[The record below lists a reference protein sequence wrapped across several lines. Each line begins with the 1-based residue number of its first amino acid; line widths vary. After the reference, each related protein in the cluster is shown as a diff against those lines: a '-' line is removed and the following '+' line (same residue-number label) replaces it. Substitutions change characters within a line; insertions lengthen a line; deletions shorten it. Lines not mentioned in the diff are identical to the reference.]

1 MPDENMQPYIISN
14 EYNITEILA
23 HFDSDYII
31 STIEDKLSEIDFA
44 SSLIQPN
51 IIASFE
57 ENFKLMREQFPGDE
71 SNINSVRI
79 RVYTEI
85 IQILCSK
92 FNLQFNE
99 IDDHIDLYTAA
110 FYAYDFLVCN
120 RNNIMVNFLVSFIIN
135 NKDSLYSAL
144 NLDSIKKNKDSSLMY
159 GKKVYADQKYI
170 LISANIEQVIKYI
183 RTLDIRLVN
192 IFQST
197 YTNPEI
203 VMFLDNAF
211 ADRGNFFNTYYCSI
225 INHPEDLP
233 IVITNIRLQLQRLVG
248 NINNDSIENLIN
260 NTSKGE

>member
-1 MPDENMQPYIISN
+1 MLSN
-14 EYNITEILA
+14 TQYDIATEQDITEILA
-23 HFDSDYII
+23 HFDSEYII
-31 STIEDKLSEIDFA
+31 ATMQDKLENIDFA
-44 SSLIQPN
+44 STLIQAN

-57 ENFKLMREQFPGDE
+57 ENFKLMKEQFPGDE
-71 SNINSVRI
+71 SNINIVRE
-79 RVYTEI
+79 RVYIEI
-85 IQILCSK
+85 IDILCSK
-92 FNLQFNE
+92 FNLQFNALDE
-99 IDDHIDLYTAA
+99 NIDIYTAA

-120 RNNIMVNFLVSFIIN
+120 RNNIMVNFFVSFIIN

-170 LISANIEQVIKYI
+170 LISANIEKVIKYI
-183 RTLDIRLVN
+183 STLDIRLVN

>member
-1 MPDENMQPYIISN
+1 MPGDNMQPYIISN

-31 STIEDKLSEIDFA
+31 STIEDKLQEINFA

-57 ENFKLMREQFPGDE
+57 ENFKLMKDQFPGDE
-71 SNINSVRI
+71 SNINAVRI

-85 IQILCSK
+85 IQILCDK
-92 FNLQFNE
+92 FNLQFNT
-99 IDDHIDLYTAA
+99 IDDTIDLYTAA

-120 RNNIMVNFLVSFIIN
+120 RNSIMVNFFVSFIIN

-144 NLDSIKKNKDSSLMY
+144 NLDAVKKNKDSSLMY
-159 GKKVYADQKYI
+159 GKKVYADQKFV
-170 LISANIEQVIKYI
+170 LISANIEKAIKYI
-183 RTLDIRLVN
+183 STLDIRLIN

-197 YTNPEI
+197 YVNME
-203 VMFLDNAF
+203 VVSFLDNAF

-225 INHPEDLP
+225 INKPEDLP
-233 IVITNIRLQLQRLVG
+233 IVITNIRLQLQRMVG
-248 NINNDSIENLIN
+248 NINSDSIENIIN
-260 NTSKGE
+260 NSKE

>member
-23 HFDSDYII
+23 HFDSDYVI
-31 STIEDKLSEIDFA
+31 STIEDKLEEIDFA

-71 SNINSVRI
+71 SNINAVRI

-85 IQILCSK
+85 IQILCAK

-99 IDDHIDLYTAA
+99 IDDTIDLYTAA

-120 RNNIMVNFLVSFIIN
+120 RNNIMVNFFVSFIRN
-135 NKDSLYSAL
+135 NKDSLYNAL
-144 NLDSIKKNKDSSLMY
+144 NLDAIKKNKDSSLMY
-159 GKKVYADQKYI
+159 GKKIYADQKYI
-170 LISANIEQVIKYI
+170 LISANIEKVIKYI
-183 RTLDIRLVN
+183 SSLDIRLVN

-211 ADRGNFFNTYYCSI
+211 ADRGNFFNAYYCSI
-225 INHPEDLP
+225 INRPEELP
-233 IVITNIRLQLQRLVG
+233 IVITNIRLQLQRMVG
-248 NINNDSIENLIN
+248 NINSDSIENIIN
-260 NTSKGE
+260 NSKGE